1 MTEVVEDHPVQQVR
15 AKLNVAILLFDGVEV
30 LDFAGPYEV
39 FARTRLIP
47 GVASRRDDT
56 SAPFVVFTVAKRRM
70 NDNDDTNNDTNTNNN
85 NSSLSPAAPLVIE
98 ATGGLKVV
106 PDFDFITA
114 PHIDLLVIP
123 GGFGTRALL
132 DDTVTLDWIQHFY
145 QQQQQQQQERRQK
158 DEDATT
164 YLCSVCTGALVLAR
178 LGLLRD
184 QTATTHWGA
193 LDTLAALDPSIAIDR
208 QNRVVRTTGT
218 TTTTSPGIW
227 TSAGV
232 SAGIDMAFDIV
243 EELCGTHVA
252 DETAQYIEYQRRR

>member
-1 MTEVVEDHPVQQVR
+1 MTEVVEHHPVQQVR

-70 NDNDDTNNDTNTNNN
+70 NDDDNNS
-85 NSSLSPAAPLVIE
+85 SSLSPAPLVIE

-132 DDTVTLDWIQHFY
+132 DDTVTLDWIQHIY
-145 QQQQQQQQERRQK
+145 QQQQQQQQERQK
-158 DEDATT
+158 DEKATT

-193 LDTLAALDPSIAIDR
+193 LDTLAALDPSIAVDR

-218 TTTTSPGIW
+218 TTTNTGIW